1 MYNVNY
7 VDCGHKIIQFIAN
20 TQALKSKARKDEPC
34 FIASGHHAKI
44 RKNRQKG
51 CNVTTFLAIFWK
63 RSASFPEIIPSANSS
78 LFHIFPLKT
87 FK

>member
-51 CNVTTFLAIFWK
+51 CSVTTFLPIFLEK
-63 RSASFPEIIPSANSS
+63 ERVIPRNNP
-78 LFHIFPLKT
+78 FR
-87 FK
+87 

>member
-20 TQALKSKARKDEPC
+20 TQALKSKARKDD
-34 FIASGHHAKI
+34 ASGHHAKI
-44 RKNRQKG
+44 RNNRQKG
-51 CNVTTFLAIFWK
+51 CNVTTVLAIFWK